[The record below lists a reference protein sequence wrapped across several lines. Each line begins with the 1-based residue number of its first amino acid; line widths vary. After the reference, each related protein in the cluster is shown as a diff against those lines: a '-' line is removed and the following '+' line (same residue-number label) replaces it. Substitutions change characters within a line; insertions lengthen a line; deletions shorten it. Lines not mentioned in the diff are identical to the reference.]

1 MIALIAEDDTDCDTV
16 REIVHRLLGK
26 NTRTKTW
33 ASKGCS
39 TLRRKLS
46 AKLKAMSKEGCN
58 AFIIEN
64 LGRNP
69 VLKHGFILIT
79 IFSPVLCYNVRNH
92 SEAYGASF
100 PLSFLP
106 NTRTR
111 KSLAPDYGLC
121 AFGLQPSA
129 CGENGS
135 LV

>member
-69 VLKHGFILIT
+69 VL
-79 IFSPVLCYNVRNH
+79 
-92 SEAYGASF
+92 
-100 PLSFLP
+100 
-106 NTRTR
+106 
-111 KSLAPDYGLC
+111 LARLYID
-121 AFGLQPSA
+121 
-129 CGENGS
+129 
-135 LV
+135 